1 MYKVSLFIYTRQ
13 GSSIEYA
20 NVGWYPFRE
29 NDGRVVLEEEGRCG
43 DGCDDGLVCRQV
55 IKG

>member
-43 DGCDDGLVCRQV
+43 DG
-55 IKG
+55 